1 MRGGVVLT
9 SGYVSMDHM
18 IEISTPARVG
28 YTSVIT
34 NSTCAKT
41 YYGGCSVNIAYALS
55 KLGVPA
61 KPILRVGDDWE
72 ENGLRAFL
80 ESAGVDTDAIRVI
93 PGEATSASY
102 LIQDSD
108 GQHICCYYPGPM
120 SAEFFRPLPD
130 ELFDNVALG
139 VVTVASLRDNEEFYE
154 KCRAH
159 GVPIAFGM
167 KADET
172 AFPRGFLGKL
182 LCHSEIVFM
191 NESERRC
198 IERMFG
204 LSSIEG
210 MLSDEVHTIVTT
222 YGSRGSAWCHR
233 TSSGEIAQ
241 DSVGVVP
248 CPRVVDATGGGDAY
262 MSGFIYGW
270 MHGKDL
276 SECCRLGATLS
287 SFVLEAYGCCDSA
300 PNEHELLG
308 RLEKSRESIGRMSD

>member
-1 MRGGVVLT
+1 MRDGVVLT
-9 SGYVSMDHM
+9 SGYVSMDHI

-28 YTSVIT
+28 YTSIIT
-34 NSTCAKT
+34 NSTCTKT

-72 ENGLRAFL
+72 DNGFRAFL
-80 ESAGVDTDAIRVI
+80 ESAGVATDAIRVV

-102 LIQDSD
+102 MIQDSS

-120 SAEFFRPLPD
+120 SAEFFRPLSD

-139 VVTVASLRDNEEFYE
+139 MITVASLRDNEEFYE

-159 GVPIAFGM
+159 KIPIAFGM

-172 AFPRGFLGKL
+172 AFPHDFLGKL
-182 LCHSEIVFM
+182 LCHSEIIFA
-191 NESERRC
+191 NESERCC

-204 LSSIEG
+204 LSSIEDI
-210 MLSDEVHTIVTT
+210 LSDESIIITT
-222 YGSRGSAWCHR
+222 YGSKGSAWCHR
-233 TSSGEIAQ
+233 TASGEIERG
-241 DSVGVVP
+241 SVGVVP
-248 CPRVVDATGGGDAY
+248 CLDIADTTGGGDAY
-262 MSGFIYGW
+262 MSGFVYGW

-276 SECCRLGATLS
+276 AECCRLGATLS
-287 SFVLEAYGCCDSA
+287 SFVLEAYGCCSSI
-300 PNEHELLG
+300 PNEKELLG
-308 RLEKSRESIGRMSD
+308 RLEENRGSIGKMGD